1 MTTHAQ
7 NVSYKSKTYVA
18 LCYAKMKRDWFSAE
32 DYREFQQHNV
42 KLIEDVGKS
51 FKSLVKHGYLLQIG
65 ELSRAKYKITEL
77 GITALA
83 HIGSHRVRSD
93 HEAMAE
99 RARSAGKA
107 GLPKANQVRLASMEK
122 EKV

>member
-1 MTTHAQ
+1 
-7 NVSYKSKTYVA
+7 
-18 LCYAKMKRDWFSAE
+18 MKRDWFSAE

-83 HIGSHRVRSD
+83 HIGSHRVRSEQ
-93 HEAMAE
+93 EAMAE
-99 RARSAGKA
+99 RARFAGKA
-107 GLPKANQVRLASMEK
+107 GLPKANQVRLANIKK

>member
-7 NVSYKSKTYVA
+7 NVNYKSKTYVA
-18 LCYAKMKRDWFSAE
+18 LCYAKTKKDWFSAE
-32 DYREFQQHNV
+32 DYREFQQHNL
-42 KLIEDVGKS
+42 KLTEDVGKS

-83 HIGSHRVRSD
+83 HIGSHRVRSEHD
-93 HEAMAE
+93 AMAE
-99 RARSAGKA
+99 RARFAGKT
-107 GLPKANQVRLASMEK
+107 GLPKANQVRLANIQK
-122 EKV
+122 EKA

>member
-7 NVSYKSKTYVA
+7 NVNYKSKTYIV
-18 LCYAKMKRDWFSAE
+18 LCYAKTQKDWFTA
-32 DYREFQQHNV
+32 DKYREFQQHNV

-51 FKSLVKHGYLLQIG
+51 FKSLVKHGYLLQVG

-93 HEAMAE
+93 HEAMAD
-99 RARSAGKA
+99 RARSAGKV
-107 GLPKANQVRLASMEK
+107 GLPKANKARLSNMEK
-122 EKV
+122 ATA